1 MKALIAG
8 LTILFFTTCGLCET
22 KKDYSIIV
30 TKNLFSPSRT
40 YDDKHQKKEAPIKAV
55 LYGTAILKT
64 KKIAFIEEQNEK
76 GKLEKREIRVGDEIS
91 DYKVK
96 DILPGCIVLIGK
108 DGKIYN
114 FTFETNKEK
123 RKRYSAIMPKMGYS
137 IEKKKKKEGPHVSHP
152 TLKRTA
158 PEAKMVK
165 RPMREGKEVRPKIV
179 QRKKTK
185 AVKAQRPEAIRP
197 MSPAEQEKLRG
208 MIEKLLPTD
217 LSSQDRERVIKKIME
232 IHKNQKLVLPER

>member
-1 MKALIAG
+1 MRALIAG
-8 LTILFFTTCGLCET
+8 LTILFFTTCGFCGT

-64 KKIAFIEEQNEK
+64 KKIAFIVEQNEK
-76 GKLEKREIRVGDEIS
+76 GKLEKREIKIGDEIC

-123 RKRYSAIMPKMGYS
+123 RKRYSTIMPKVGYS
-137 IEKKKKKEGPHVSHP
+137 IEKKKKKERLHVSHP
-152 TLKRTA
+152 TLKRTT

-165 RPMREGKEVRPKIV
+165 RPMREGKEVRPKMIP
-179 QRKKTK
+179 RKKTK
-185 AVKAQRPEAIRP
+185 AVKVQRKS

-208 MIEKLLPTD
+208 MIEKFLPAG
-217 LSSQDRERVIKKIME
+217 LSSQDREKIIKKIME